1 MARIVGIGHQD
12 FEAVITKGIFYIDK
26 TSFIKEWWENED
38 SVTLIARPRRFGK
51 TLNMSMVEKFF
62 SMDYAGRGRLFEG
75 LAIWKEEGY
84 RLLQGTYPVIS
95 FSFAKVKAGTFPDTR
110 RQICQIITELYNKHN
125 FLLESDCLNEK
136 EKDDFRQISA
146 DMENYLAAGSL
157 NALSSYLLRYYG
169 KKVIILLDEYDTPM
183 QEAWINGYWD
193 EMVRFTRSMFHSAL
207 KTNPYL
213 ERALLTGI
221 TRISKESID
230 AMNEYMNRVASEM
243 FSYFDTGKSAE
254 PEKFY
259 HGFVL
264 GMMVDLADCYQV
276 KSNRESGFGR
286 YDVMLFPKKE
296 NMDAIVMEFK
306 VRRSKKEQ
314 TLEDTVQEALKQI
327 EEKKYGKE
335 LSAAGIPEERIRKYG
350 FAFEG
355 KAVLIGRAVMQ

>member
-1 MARIVGIGHQD
+1 MARTVAIGIQD
-12 FEAVITKGIFYIDK
+12 FSKIIENNYFYVDK
-26 TSFIKEWWENED
+26 TAFLREWWESGDE
-38 SVTLIARPRRFGK
+38 VTMITRPRRFGK
-51 TLNMSMVEKFF
+51 TLTMSMTEQFF
-62 SMDYAGRGRLFEG
+62 SVGYADRGDLFEG
-75 LAIWKEEGY
+75 LDIWKEEKY
-84 RLLQGTYPVIS
+84 RRLQGTYPVIS
-95 FSFAKVKAGTFPDTR
+95 LSFANVKERDYRSAKQRIGQLLAD
-110 RQICQIITELYNKHN
+110 LYGRNY
-125 FLLESDCLNEK
+125 FLLESGLLTEADKKYFLSVGMNMPEVVATSALYK
-136 EKDDFRQISA
+136 LSDF
-146 DMENYLAAGSL
+146 LC
-157 NALSSYLLRYYG
+157 RYYK
-169 KKVIILLDEYDTPM
+169 KKVILLLDEYDTPM